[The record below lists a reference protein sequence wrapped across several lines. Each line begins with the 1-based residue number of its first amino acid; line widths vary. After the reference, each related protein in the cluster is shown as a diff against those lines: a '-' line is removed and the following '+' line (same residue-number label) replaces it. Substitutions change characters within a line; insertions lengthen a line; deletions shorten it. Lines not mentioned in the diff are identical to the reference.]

1 VTIEQ
6 IVAKYL
12 YQHKVVT
19 LPGIGK
25 IELTGTIPDPELTA
39 KNKQITLEGIVFTD
53 NSAAPMDES
62 FVAFFA
68 QQRGKMK
75 ALALSDIESH
85 LQLAKQMINIGN
97 HYEIPG
103 IGTIS
108 KQRDGK
114 LVLAPG
120 AFVNPSAEPAEIRAQ
135 ASALRLRMLQES
147 AAGNDQEVEVSGGI
161 SATTRRIL
169 IFAAVLLL
177 IGAAGWMI
185 YYYYYRSDGQAAN
198 PEAVITDTVQPAAQP
213 TPEINTGIVAAD
225 SNLATTITDTLALVS
240 WKAIIREFGN
250 KEEALT
256 RYRTFSRMATPVL
269 METADSVNFRM
280 YVMLQS
286 SIADTAGKIDSLSKF
301 YARRIKLEKA
311 TGQ

>member
-25 IELTGTIPDPELTA
+25 IELTGAIPDPELTA
-39 KNKQITLEGIVFTD
+39 KNKQITLDGIVFTD
-53 NSAAPMDES
+53 DASSPMDES

-75 ALALSDIESH
+75 PLALSDIESH
-85 LQLAKQMINIGN
+85 LQLARQMINIGN

-114 LVLAPG
+114 LILVPG

-135 ASALRLRMLQES
+135 ATALRDRTLQEKALS
-147 AAGNDQEVEVSGGI
+147 HEQEEEVSAGMAAG
-161 SATTRRIL
+161 TKRIL
-169 IFAAVLLL
+169 ILAAVVLLV
-177 IGAAGWMI
+177 AAGAWMI
-185 YYYYYRSDGQAAN
+185 YHYYPSASENATVET
-198 PEAVITDTVQPAAQP
+198 PVTDTVQPGAQQIP
-213 TPEINTGIVAAD
+213 VADTSRVEAD
-225 SNLATTITDTLALVS
+225 SNLAPLITDTLAILS
-240 WKAIIREFGN
+240 WKAIIREFGS
-250 KEEALT
+250 KEEALQ
-256 RYRTFSRMATPVL
+256 RYRTFSRMATPVM
-269 METADSVNFRM
+269 METSDSVTFRM
-280 YVMLQS
+280 YIMLQS
-286 SIADTAGKIDSLSKF
+286 AIADTTRKVDSLSKF
-301 YARRIKLEKA
+301 YARRVKLEKVA
-311 TGQ
+311 GQ